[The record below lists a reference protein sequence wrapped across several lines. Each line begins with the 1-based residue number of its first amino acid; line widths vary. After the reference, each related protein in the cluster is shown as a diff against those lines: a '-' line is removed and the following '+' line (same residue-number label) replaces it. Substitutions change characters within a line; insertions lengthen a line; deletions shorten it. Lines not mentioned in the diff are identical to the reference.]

1 MKSLS
6 GRAGGTWRTLTDEPA
21 VRVGEPLTTWRLLV
35 RVVVSA
41 LVVLAVVG
49 TAGGWAIRQAA
60 EREGLRETEVR
71 ADQITLDVVR
81 PNLTRDLWSGDEK
94 VRDVA
99 SERLRAV
106 MVEVID
112 GGLVTSVKIWDP
124 DGTVL
129 AADDPSLVGRRF
141 TQPAGLGLALEGDG
155 IGSIVVDGDELEHS
169 RLGDEPLLEV
179 FRVIEAPEGRT
190 AFVEVHSPYDS
201 VDRRTAELWRVFAG
215 LAAASLVVL
224 AAILLPLVWT
234 ILQRARRE
242 REALL
247 QRSVDAS
254 LDERRRIAGDL
265 HDGIVQTLAA
275 TTVSMDDLAGQADR
289 HGADGLSR
297 NLRLLATTMRTSL
310 GSQRSLLLD
319 LYPPVLGED
328 GLERAL
334 DDLVAPLRVAG
345 TETDLDVDTAAVAA
359 LDGAGQELVR
369 RIAQETLRN
378 VVRHAQA
385 TTAGLRLRQIDDR
398 VALEVWDDGVGF
410 DPARLAAPASGHL
423 GTRVIVDLAREA
435 GAVLALRTAPGEG
448 TTWRLDLRPAV
459 HGGERG

>member
-1 MKSLS
+1 M
-6 GRAGGTWRTLTDEPA
+6 TDEPA
-21 VRVGEPLTTWRLLV
+21 VRVGGPLAPWRPLS
-35 RVVVSA
+35 RVVAST
-41 LVVLAVVG
+41 LVVLIVVG
-49 TAGGWAIRQAA
+49 AAGGWAIRQAA

-81 PNLTRDLWSGDEK
+81 PNLTRELWSSDEDT
-94 VRDVA
+94 RDVA

-106 MVEVID
+106 MLDVVD
-112 GGLVTSVKIWDP
+112 GELITSVKLWDP

-141 TQPAGLGLALEGDG
+141 AQPAGLGLALEGDG
-155 IGSIVVDGDELEHS
+155 IGSIVMDGDELEHA
-169 RLGDEPLLEV
+169 RLGDGPLLEV

-190 AFVEVHSPYDS
+190 AFVEVHAPYDS
-201 VDRRTAELWRVFAG
+201 VDRRTTELWRVFAG

-224 AAILLPLVWT
+224 VAILLPLVWT

-242 REALL
+242 RETLL

-289 HGADGLSR
+289 HGAGGVGR
-297 NLRLLATTMRTSL
+297 KLRLLAATMRTSL
-310 GSQRSLLLD
+310 SSQRSLLVD
-319 LYPPVLGED
+319 LYPPVLVED

-334 DDLVAPLRVAG
+334 DDLVGPLRVAG
-345 TETDLDVDTAAVAA
+345 VETDVDVDAAAVAT
-359 LDGAGQELVR
+359 LDETGQELVR

-378 VVRHAQA
+378 ILRHARA
-385 TTAGLRLRQIDDR
+385 TRAGLRLHRVDDR
-398 VALEVWDDGVGF
+398 VVLEVWDDGVGF
-410 DPARLAAPASGHL
+410 DPDQLAAPASGHL
-423 GTRVIVDLAREA
+423 GTRVLVDLAREA
-435 GAVLALRTAPGEG
+435 GVALALRTAPGAG

-459 HGGERG
+459 RGGERG